1 MRHTY
6 ALIDAAHFER
16 RRFECGRI
24 IMRAIVVIST
34 VLTMLAASPLSSRPA
49 AAEPIDP
56 AQAIA
61 QKFIDADRAA
71 PAPPR
76 AKPKP
81 ARITKSEPTA
91 PGLDYET
98 EMLENAR
105 AEQAERRKV
114 IAEPAPLVIAQ
125 PAPSAAPEP
134 IVNPPPAPPQTTEPA
149 AKPVAPAQ
157 PAMIQRRQTADTKAA
172 TVPDA
177 VPARPDTRATVLIVL
192 DPDDTEQAH
201 VKSDPII
208 CFDQQCWISNGLDSP
223 AKPMPR
229 SEAVALKTTE
239 TPTGDSCSGKSAC
252 AFRNVAFQP
261 ETQIQVVEVG
271 ESRGVSDGAYTV
283 AADSTCRKLNGDLTC
298 DNALVTH
305 AFRMWVVPEMTA
317 QQVGASALEDAVAEG
332 LQDSNNDN
340 SADGK

>member
-6 ALIDAAHFER
+6 ALIDAAHFEH

-34 VLTMLAASPLSSRPA
+34 VLTMLAASPLSSHPA

-81 ARITKSEPTA
+81 ARVTKSEPAA

-105 AEQAERRKV
+105 AEQAERRKAV
-114 IAEPAPLVIAQ
+114 AEPAPLVIAQ
-125 PAPSAAPEP
+125 PAPTAAPEA
-134 IVNPPPAPPQTTEPA
+134 IVNPPPTPPQTTEPA
-149 AKPVAPAQ
+149 AKP
-157 PAMIQRRQTADTKAA
+157 ADTKPA
-172 TVPDA
+172 TAPDA
-177 VPARPDTRATVLIVL
+177 APARPDTRATVLIVL
-192 DPDDTEQAH
+192 DPDDTEQTH

-261 ETQIQVVEVG
+261 ETQVQVVEVG

-283 AADSTCRKLNGDLTC
+283 AADATCRKLNGDLTC

-305 AFRMWVVPEMTA
+305 AFRMWVVPEKTA

-332 LQDSNNDN
+332 LQDSANDN